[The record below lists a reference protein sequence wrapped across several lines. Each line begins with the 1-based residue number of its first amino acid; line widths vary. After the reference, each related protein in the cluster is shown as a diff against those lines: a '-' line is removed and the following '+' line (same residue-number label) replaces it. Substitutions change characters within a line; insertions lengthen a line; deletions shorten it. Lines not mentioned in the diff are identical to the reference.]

1 MFLKIV
7 DIFFGFWGTF
17 SISAEKLKKE
27 NHPRLIST
35 IQTTFKKHLGMVLD
49 SKLDFKDTLKT
60 P

>member
-7 DIFFGFWGTF
+7 DIFFLVLRHIFN
-17 SISAEKLKKE
+17 ISRKAQKE